1 VIALTD
7 EHARDIARRRAYW
20 EAFAWP
26 TPPAGMSEVELTAW
40 LEQEGIAER
49 PPTADETERL
59 LAWALVSTLTDADA
73 RDLAGRWVVLRDH
86 LARHDRERLFSWVR
100 ARVDEW
106 ACAPCSRLAVLLAA
120 VLEPAV
126 SVDEARDLLDA
137 AVDS

>member
-1 VIALTD
+1 
-7 EHARDIARRRAYW
+7 
-20 EAFAWP
+20 
-26 TPPAGMSEVELTAW
+26 M
-40 LEQEGIAER
+40 
-49 PPTADETERL
+49 
-59 LAWALVSTLTDADA
+59 STLTDADA

-86 LARHDRERLFSWVR
+86 LARHDRERLFSWVG

-106 ACAPCSRLAVLLAA
+106 AWARCSRLAVLLAA